1 MLIESLNNRLR
12 ELELEVEEMKQIA
25 EHTTHEYDRLRPS
38 LQDTESM
45 QDKTEKIFKT
55 NVKTKAKAAEDLFL
69 LEIK

>member
-55 NVKTKAKAAEDLFL
+55 NLKRKRKLQKIYFCY
-69 LEIK
+69 K

>member
-45 QDKTEKIFKT
+45 QDKAEEIFKT
-55 NVKTKAKAAEDLFL
+55 NLKPKRKLRKIYFCY
-69 LEIK
+69 K

>member
-55 NVKTKAKAAEDLFL
+55 NLK
-69 LEIK
+69 